1 MDRPYH
7 SDGFSL
13 VEVLVAL
20 ALLSGTLALSYQ
32 VLADRAVS
40 ARTIEARTI
49 ARLHLQSLTD
59 QLGILITL
67 DEGQQSGTF
76 DDGYRW
82 SVTVAPHEGA
92 AKLPDFVTRH
102 ITLRVEWENGRAL
115 SVSTQRLV
123 RSSQ

>member
-59 QLGILITL
+59 QLGTLITL
-67 DEGQQSGTF
+67 DEGRQSGRF
-76 DDGYRW
+76 DDGYHW
-82 SVTVAPHEGA
+82 SVTVTSQAQPGD
-92 AKLPDFVTRH
+92 LPDFVTRN
-102 ITLRVEWENGRAL
+102 ITLRVEW
-115 SVSTQRLV
+115 
-123 RSSQ
+123 SS